1 MIIRIFQGTDI
12 EQLKNEIEA
21 ETAKIPLKASHVLQS
36 QSSIPNPWATPEKPD
51 ITIVTITVY
60 YE

>member
-12 EQLKNEIEA
+12 QKLKNEIETEA
-21 ETAKIPLKASHVLQS
+21 AKIPLHASHVLQS
-36 QSSIPNPWATPEKPD
+36 QSSIPNPYPTPEKPD